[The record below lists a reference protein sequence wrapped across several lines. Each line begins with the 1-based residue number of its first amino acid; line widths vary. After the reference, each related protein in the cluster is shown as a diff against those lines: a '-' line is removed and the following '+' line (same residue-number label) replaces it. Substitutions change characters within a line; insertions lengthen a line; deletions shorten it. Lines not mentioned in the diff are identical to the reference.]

1 MDEATSSVDT
11 LAERQIQ
18 QALDN
23 ISKERTTIVIAH
35 RLSTLQRSNKIVVM
49 DKGRIVETGTHEEL
63 LRLNGLYAK
72 IYRAQF
78 AEAEK
83 QVAVA

>member
-35 RLSTLQRSNKIVVM
+35 RLSTLQRSDKIIVM
-49 DKGRIVETGTHEEL
+49 DKGRIVEEGTHEEL
-63 LRLNGLYAK
+63 LRQNGLYAR

-78 AEAEK
+78 TEGEK
-83 QVAVA
+83 QVATA